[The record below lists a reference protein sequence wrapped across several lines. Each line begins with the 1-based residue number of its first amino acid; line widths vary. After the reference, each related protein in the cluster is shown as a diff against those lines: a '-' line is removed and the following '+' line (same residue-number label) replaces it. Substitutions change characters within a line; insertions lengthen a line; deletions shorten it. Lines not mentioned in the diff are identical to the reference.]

1 MLDRIR
7 LTPDKSTAEE
17 RLSAAR
23 NDAKGTS
30 WPDTHYLS
38 PLHPVLDWA
47 ADRSLAHLGR
57 DEIFAVHGAVQQPTV
72 VMQGIVTNRRGQ
84 NIAVS
89 YMRVQLM
96 GDYSMVQP
104 SASPAE
110 LFADLGLTPD
120 MVGVPVQEP
129 EQYQPLI
136 PLAVTAARDFM
147 EQGVSVAAYKQAK
160 ARVDAWVDR
169 MNAWERAAEGVAAQT
184 QLFKQTRSAVEG
196 ERRLAQ
202 EMLPDRTYV
211 RPLLVVVPKG
221 GK

>member
-1 MLDRIR
+1 
-7 LTPDKSTAEE
+7 
-17 RLSAAR
+17 
-23 NDAKGTS
+23 
-30 WPDTHYLS
+30 
-38 PLHPVLDWA
+38 
-47 ADRSLAHLGR
+47 
-57 DEIFAVHGAVQQPTV
+57 
-72 VMQGIVTNRRGQ
+72 
-84 NIAVS
+84 
-89 YMRVQLM
+89 M
-96 GDYSMVQP
+96 GDYPMVQP

-110 LFADLGLTPD
+110 LVADLGLTPD

-147 EQGVSVAAYKQAK
+147 ERGVSVAAHQQAK
-160 ARVDAWVDR
+160 ERVDSWVER
-169 MNAWERAAEGVAAQT
+169 MDAWESAAEGVAAQT